1 MKLDENLA
9 SIHSYLCADGYVIR
23 NPPKQKQKYYRIGL
37 RNTNLI
43 LLKDF
48 QDRFEKV
55 FGIKPRLVV
64 GQRCEIGSKE
74 IYELLTKEFG
84 SFYSREWK
92 MPKLNDKLLCYWLRS
107 FFDCEGWVYIQS
119 HKNRQ
124 IGLDCV
130 NEFGINQIIRALNKL
145 GIKTTKQV
153 KKNGSIFRILILG
166 KENISQFREKI
177 RFLHPEKSNKLDL
190 AIKDYVDYIW
200 NFPENEIDCKEFI
213 KKILKE
219 KIRIRQKKYIRLISK
234 EKNNLIKL
242 NKLLKKF
249 YNITSI
255 IYERVNR
262 LGNVYCE
269 LNINKREEIEKLI
282 NNKIINNIFENV

>member
-1 MKLDENLA
+1 MKFDKNLA
-9 SIHSYLCADGYVIR
+9 SLHAYLCADGYVVR
-23 NPPKQKQKYYRIGL
+23 NPPKQKHKYYRVGV

-48 QDRFEKV
+48 QDKFEKV
-55 FGIKPRLVV
+55 FGFKSRLVE
-64 GQRCEIGSKE
+64 GQRCEIGSRE

-92 MPKLNDKLLCYWLRS
+92 MPKLDNELVCYWLRS

-130 NEFGINQIIRALNKL
+130 NEFGIDQITKALNRL

-153 KKNGSIFRILILG
+153 KKNGLIFRILILG
-166 KENISQFREKI
+166 KENISKFKEKVG
-177 RFLHPEKSNKLDL
+177 FLYPEKSNKLNL
-190 AIKDYVDYIW
+190 AIKDYVNYIW
-200 NFPENEIDCKEFI
+200 NFPEIERDCKEFI

-219 KIRIRQKKYIRLISK
+219 KIRIRQKKYIRIFSK
-234 EKNNLIKL
+234 EKINLDKL

-249 YNITSI
+249 YNVTSI
-255 IYERVNR
+255 IYERVNG
-262 LGNVYCE
+262 LGNVYYE

-282 NNKIINNIFENV
+282 NNDIINNIFENV